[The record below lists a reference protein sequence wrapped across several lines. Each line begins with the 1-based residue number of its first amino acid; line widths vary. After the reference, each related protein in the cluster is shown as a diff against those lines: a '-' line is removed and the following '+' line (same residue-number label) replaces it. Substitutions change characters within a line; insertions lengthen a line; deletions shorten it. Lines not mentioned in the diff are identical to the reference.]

1 FFYFFDKEP
10 LKSDSEFIIKSYH
23 DIFFEKLFRDGYIN
37 IKVIIASL
45 VKTDLKVN
53 YHTIPEYNKKRRKI
67 HDIMSKLLS
76 SSREETYKLLTD
88 IDNVFK
94 KENIEFNQLDMNDKK
109 VLITLHLLQFSE
121 KNSFKDRR
129 QQIFKTIMDSEN
141 YRKLVRIYIIK
152 ELTKHGENNEIYF
165 NKGKIEYTGKIREEL
180 VLENDY
186 IYYKNIVEIWTGS
199 SIQRI
204 TERIKEI
211 KKLQNNNDDEVFF
224 RGHTDINYQLI
235 PSVYRTEKSYLNE
248 HLLCEESLARNPEEY
263 KNSNNNHLNILK
275 KMQHYGLPTRLL
287 DVTQNLLV
295 ALFFAVENNFDKDGE
310 LIVFS
315 SDKIKYTRSDN
326 VSIIASLSFFDQ
338 CVKEN
343 IIEFANDSSISDDDF
358 NNKEEVKRLKHEV
371 SLEKPA
377 FIQAIKKQTFKEDYF
392 VVSTRDNKRIS
403 QQFGSFIICSLN
415 KKNLNKLNCFRVESN
430 TGKKVIIRI
439 PYNKKSEF
447 LEELEL
453 FGITHGFIYPEISE
467 VAQFLKAKYC

>member
-1 FFYFFDKEP
+1 MIF
-10 LKSDSEFIIKSYH
+10 
-23 DIFFEKLFRDGYIN
+23 FFEKLFRDGYIN

-211 KKLQNNNDDEVFF
+211 KKLQNNNDDEVF
-224 RGHTDINYQLI
+224 
-235 PSVYRTEKSYLNE
+235 
-248 HLLCEESLARNPEEY
+248 
-263 KNSNNNHLNILK
+263 
-275 KMQHYGLPTRLL
+275 
-287 DVTQNLLV
+287 
-295 ALFFAVENNFDKDGE
+295 
-310 LIVFS
+310 
-315 SDKIKYTRSDN
+315 
-326 VSIIASLSFFDQ
+326 
-338 CVKEN
+338 
-343 IIEFANDSSISDDDF
+343 
-358 NNKEEVKRLKHEV
+358 
-371 SLEKPA
+371 LEA
-377 FIQAIKKQTFKEDYF
+377 IQI
-392 VVSTRDNKRIS
+392 
-403 QQFGSFIICSLN
+403 
-415 KKNLNKLNCFRVESN
+415 
-430 TGKKVIIRI
+430 
-439 PYNKKSEF
+439 
-447 LEELEL
+447 
-453 FGITHGFIYPEISE
+453 
-467 VAQFLKAKYC
+467 

>member
-1 FFYFFDKEP
+1 MYRRIEIMFFFYFFDKEP

-275 KMQHYGLPTRLL
+275 KCNTMVCQL
-287 DVTQNLLV
+287 D
-295 ALFFAVENNFDKDGE
+295 F
-310 LIVFS
+310 
-315 SDKIKYTRSDN
+315 
-326 VSIIASLSFFDQ
+326 
-338 CVKEN
+338 
-343 IIEFANDSSISDDDF
+343 
-358 NNKEEVKRLKHEV
+358 
-371 SLEKPA
+371 
-377 FIQAIKKQTFKEDYF
+377 
-392 VVSTRDNKRIS
+392 
-403 QQFGSFIICSLN
+403 
-415 KKNLNKLNCFRVESN
+415 
-430 TGKKVIIRI
+430 
-439 PYNKKSEF
+439 
-447 LEELEL
+447 
-453 FGITHGFIYPEISE
+453 
-467 VAQFLKAKYC
+467 